1 MERGYVQ
8 IYTGEGKGK
17 TTAAIGLCLRALGSG
32 LSVYLG
38 QFIKEKPSA
47 EVVVLSESA
56 RAAGGKIESR
66 QYGLGRFI
74 AGAPPREDVEAARKG
89 FDEACQAL
97 SSGRFDLVVLDE
109 LCVAV
114 ARGLIEEGEA
124 LGLIA
129 GKPRN
134 VELVMTGRYATQALI
149 DAADLVTEMRA
160 VKHYH
165 TAGVPARKGIEL

>member
-32 LSVYLG
+32 LSVYLV

-47 EVVVLSESA
+47 EVVALSASA
-56 RAAGGKIESR
+56 RAAGWRLESR
-66 QYGLGRFI
+66 QCGLGRFI

-89 FDEACQAL
+89 FADAL
-97 SSGRFDLVVLDE
+97 RAVESGGFDLVVLDE

-114 ARGLIEEGEA
+114 SRGLIEEGEA
-124 LGLIA
+124 LDLVA
-129 GKPRN
+129 AKPRG

-149 DAADLVTEMRA
+149 DAADLVTEMRE

-165 TAGVPARKGIEL
+165 AAGVPARKGIEL